1 MANSEILTIREVAA
15 ILRCSRMHICNF
27 TNGRVAGVPRL
38 PSMPM
43 GRRKVVRRST
53 LEEWM
58 RAVEEQRALLSS
70 LPEAAAGRMVKG
82 AYHA

>member
-1 MANSEILTIREVAA
+1 
-15 ILRCSRMHICNF
+15 MHICDL

-38 PSMPM
+38 PAMSL

-58 RAVEEQRALLSS
+58 RAVEEHRAMLPP
-70 LPEAAAGRMVKG
+70 LPETAAGRMAKG

>member
-15 ILRCSRMHICNF
+15 ILRCSRMHICNL

-38 PSMPM
+38 PSIPM

-58 RAVEEQRALLSS
+58 RAVEEHRAMLLP
-70 LPEAAAGRMVKG
+70 LPETAAGRMVKG